1 MIHQKM
7 EIIDL
12 KLPSR
17 YQLSAGKS
25 QGGMG
30 DILECTDTHL
40 DRKVVLKMLRSGE
53 EVRRLLDEQK
63 ALMRLR
69 SKHVVQ
75 LYDVVDVSTGAG
87 TQQALAIEY
96 IKGED
101 LVPGSFSPDVIF
113 LKTLW
118 QIACGLSDVHSEG
131 VIHRDIKP
139 NNIRLD
145 EEGVIKILDFG
156 LSRAVGAEAKTVS
169 IIGTPG
175 FMAPELWTSADIG
188 FDSGIDVYAFGA
200 TALNLLSGT
209 LPTELRMRPP
219 ALIKDNDI
227 LSIMKGCPLDVIEVT
242 KRCLSFNA
250 GDRPSM
256 MDVESVLKRHLL
268 AGKHRALLVLGEKTY
283 EINAGAPGVN
293 VKSGQLGTIELKYTG
308 LDFEI
313 VSQSGVVSV
322 NNVSMSSGE
331 TLPACCVIT
340 FGASQGKRKFVTF
353 DVSNPEVMP

>member
-1 MIHQKM
+1 M
-7 EIIDL
+7 EIIDV
-12 KLPSR
+12 KLPTR
-17 YQLSAGKS
+17 YQPSAGKS

-30 DILECTDTHL
+30 EIFECQDTHL
-40 DRKVVLKMLRSGE
+40 DRKVVLKMLQSGQD
-53 EVRRLLDEQK
+53 VRRLLDEQK

-75 LYDVVDVSTGAG
+75 LYDVVNVSTDRG

-101 LVPGSFSPDVIF
+101 LTPGSFSADMAF

-139 NNIRLD
+139 DNIRLD

-156 LSRAVGAEAKTVS
+156 LSRPAGPEAKTLS
-169 IIGTPG
+169 IIGTLG

-188 FDSGIDVYAFGA
+188 FDSGIDAYAFGV
-200 TALNLLSGT
+200 TALNLLSKT
-209 LPTELRMRPP
+209 LPLALKTRPP
-219 ALIKDNDI
+219 TSINDNDVS
-227 LSIMKGCPLDVIEVT
+227 SIMNGCPLDVIEVVQ
-242 KRCLSFNA
+242 RCLRFKA
-250 GDRPSM
+250 ADRPSM
-256 MDVESVLKRHLL
+256 MDVESILKRHLL
-268 AGKHRALLVLGEKTY
+268 VGKHRALLVLGTETY
-283 EINAGAPGVN
+283 EINTAAPGVN
-293 VKSGQLGTIELKYTG
+293 VKSGQLGAIELKYTG

-322 NNVSMSSGE
+322 NNVSMKVGK

-340 FGASQGKRKFVTF
+340 FGGSQGKRTFVTF